1 MPTPEDIESQQK
13 LLEAHRRTLALYLV
27 QQAKQGGVAYV
38 LPGVANG
45 IVDTRD
51 QIQRC
56 KQILREW
63 NVAIEDHA
71 DDSAPAAAGDAA
83 LPQASPSE
91 RAGAGLYALA
101 DLLRVAEARAA
112 VAAYQAN
119 FQLACRQIEALSL
132 YKQLHDLFQQL
143 DDRYMLIVRFSKGLP
158 ANQAAWEDIERDEPD
173 LYVTADML
181 LGMAGKA
188 PLAGEATLWS
198 QKLGRAQSELRSAL
212 EAYDTEGL
220 KDGLGRLKD
229 LIDRQLSRTNTRLVG
244 AAEAL
249 DLATLVTAL
258 RTICDQLNLIK
269 LEASALH
276 RLDDFRSGVEA
287 LAELNRR
294 LTTLVELHAAFQD
307 IDDELRLIEGLLE
320 QDPGSLADT
329 WQDLRPLMRVIC
341 ENNPADWASKLTK
354 LSTDVETA
362 LQSPEPIHIRRCFG
376 RYRSQAVQSFNQ
388 IDHDLLTLCAEL
400 QQVGAPL
407 DRVLG
412 VIT

>member
-1 MPTPEDIESQQK
+1 MPTPEDIEAQHK

-27 QQAKQGGVAYV
+27 QQAKQGGATYV

-45 IVDTRD
+45 ILETRD

-56 KQILREW
+56 KQTLREW
-63 NVAIEDHA
+63 NVVIENHA
-71 DDSAPAAAGDAA
+71 DDSPPAAAGDVP

-112 VAAYQAN
+112 AAAYQAN
-119 FQLACRQIEALSL
+119 FQIACRQIEALSL

-143 DDRYMLIVRFSKGLP
+143 DDRYTLIVRFSKGLP

-181 LGMAGKA
+181 LGMAGKV
-188 PLAGEATLWS
+188 PLAGEATLWA
-198 QKLGRAQSELRSAL
+198 QKLGRAQRELRSAL
-212 EAYDTEGL
+212 EAYDAEGL
-220 KDGLGRLKD
+220 KDELGRLKD

-249 DLATLVTAL
+249 DLATLVKAL
-258 RTICDQLNLIK
+258 RTICDQLDLLK
-269 LEASALH
+269 LEASALR

-329 WQDLRPLMRVIC
+329 WQDLRPLMRAIC
-341 ENNPADWASKLTK
+341 ENNPADWATKLTK
-354 LSTDVETA
+354 LSTDLETA
-362 LQSPEPIHIRRCFG
+362 LQSPELIQIRRCFG

-407 DRVLG
+407 GRVLG
-412 VIT
+412 VIE